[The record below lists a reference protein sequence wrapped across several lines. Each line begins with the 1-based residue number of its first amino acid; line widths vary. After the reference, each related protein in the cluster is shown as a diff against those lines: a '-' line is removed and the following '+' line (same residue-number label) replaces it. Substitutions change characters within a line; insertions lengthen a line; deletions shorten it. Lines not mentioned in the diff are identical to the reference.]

1 MAILSSCVVRTTHAP
16 SAVFSRWADPESWP
30 EWDPEVRRVS
40 FEGPVQV
47 GARGRL
53 RPRSGPGT
61 SFSVTAVE
69 RDREFTNASPMP
81 GAMLTFEHLVS
92 PAADGA
98 EVAVTVRLDGPLAP
112 LWARLVGRGMSD
124 AARSSVSGLLA
135 HLDAA

>member
-98 EVAVTVRLDGPLAP
+98 EVAVTVRPRRTLGAPVGPAG
-112 LWARLVGRGMSD
+112 GRGMSD

>member
-1 MAILSSCVVRTTHAP
+1 
-16 SAVFSRWADPESWP
+16 
-30 EWDPEVRRVS
+30 
-40 FEGPVQV
+40 
-47 GARGRL
+47 
-53 RPRSGPGT
+53 
-61 SFSVTAVE
+61 
-69 RDREFTNASPMP
+69 MP